1 MSDYNHDV
9 RGRQF
14 PKAMGGC
21 FFFGVVANRRLNISK
36 NTSFLSITS
45 FSKVKALSV
54 KLLSAERINSR
65 LYCFQWVYA
74 YNRKEGIR

>member
-21 FFFGVVANRRLNISK
+21 FFFGVVANRRLTNISK
-36 NTSFLSITS
+36 NTCFLSITL

-54 KLLSAERINSR
+54 KLLSAESINSR
-65 LYCFQWVYA
+65 
-74 YNRKEGIR
+74 